1 MMELPKQQTEEKM
14 LNKTAMFLIAS
25 VTLGLAGTAKAEVA
39 KSCVVPTDD
48 EVAGLFDRW
57 NSSLATGEPAQVAAN
72 YLDNAVLLPTVSNEM
87 RTDTSS
93 IEAYFVD
100 FLAKKPVGEI
110 NQRVITTSCNQA
122 SDVGIYT
129 FSFDDGQQVQAR
141 YSYIYDYVDG
151 QWLIRHHHSS
161 AMPE

>member
-1 MMELPKQQTEEKM
+1 MKTKPVWVSLAAMMAFLPMQ
-14 LNKTAMFLIAS
+14 LSAN
-25 VTLGLAGTAKAEVA
+25 VA
-39 KSCVVPTDD
+39 QSCVMPTED
-48 EVAGLFDRW
+48 EVAQLFERW
-57 NSSLATGEPAQVAAN
+57 NTSLATGDPAKVAAN

-87 RTDTSS
+87 RTDIQT

-100 FLAKKPVGEI
+100 FLDKQPQGVI
-110 NQRVITTSCNQA
+110 DQRVITRGCNSA

-129 FSFDDGQQVQAR
+129 FTFKGGEQVQAR
-141 YSYIYDYVDG
+141 YSYIYDYING

>member
-1 MMELPKQQTEEKM
+1 MKTKSVWVSLAAMMAMLPMQ
-14 LNKTAMFLIAS
+14 LSAH
-25 VTLGLAGTAKAEVA
+25 VA
-39 KSCVVPTDD
+39 QSCVMPTED
-48 EVAGLFDRW
+48 EVAQLFERW
-57 NSSLATGEPAQVAAN
+57 NASLATGDPAKVAAN

-87 RTDTSS
+87 RTDTQT

-100 FLAKKPVGEI
+100 FLPKQPQGVI
-110 NQRVITTSCNQA
+110 DQRVITRSCNSA

-129 FSFDDGQQVQAR
+129 FTFKGGEQVQAR

>member
-1 MMELPKQQTEEKM
+1 MKTKPVWVSLAAMMAFLPMQ
-14 LNKTAMFLIAS
+14 LSAN
-25 VTLGLAGTAKAEVA
+25 VA
-39 KSCVVPTDD
+39 QSCVMPTED
-48 EVAGLFDRW
+48 EVAQLFERW
-57 NSSLATGEPAQVAAN
+57 NTSLATGDPAKVAAN

-87 RTDTSS
+87 RTDIQT

-100 FLAKKPVGEI
+100 FLDKQPQGVI
-110 NQRVITTSCNQA
+110 DQRVITRGCNSA

-129 FSFDDGQQVQAR
+129 FTFKGGEQVQAR
-141 YSYIYDYVDG
+141 YSYIYDYIKG

>member
-1 MMELPKQQTEEKM
+1 M
-14 LNKTAMFLIAS
+14 LNKPSMFLIAS
-25 VTLGLAGTAKAEVA
+25 VILGSTSTAQAEIA
-39 KSCVVPTDD
+39 KSCVLPT
-48 EVAGLFDRW
+48 EEQVAQLFERW
-57 NSSLATGEPAQVAAN
+57 NASLATGEPAQVAAN
-72 YLDNAVLLPTVSNEM
+72 YQNNAVLLPTVSNEM
-87 RTDTSS
+87 RTDTAS

-100 FLAKKPVGEI
+100 FLTKKPVGEI

-129 FSFDDGQQVQAR
+129 FSFADNSQVQAR

-151 QWLIRHHHSS
+151 EWLIRHHHSS

>member
-1 MMELPKQQTEEKM
+1 MKKKLVWAPLAAMMAFLP
-14 LNKTAMFLIAS
+14 LHVSAD
-25 VTLGLAGTAKAEVA
+25 VA
-39 KSCVVPTDD
+39 QSCVMPTED
-48 EVAGLFDRW
+48 EVAQLFERW
-57 NSSLATGEPAQVAAN
+57 NASLATGEPAKVAAN

-87 RTDTSS
+87 RTSTET

-100 FLAKKPVGEI
+100 FLEKKPQGVI
-110 NQRVITTSCNQA
+110 NQRVITRSCNSA

-129 FSFDDGQQVQAR
+129 FTFEGGEQVQAR

>member
-25 VTLGLAGTAKAEVA
+25 VTMGMASVAQAEID
-39 KSCVVPTDD
+39 KSCVLPT
-48 EVAGLFDRW
+48 EEQVAELFERW
-57 NSSLATGEPAQVAAN
+57 NTSLATGEPAQVAAN
-72 YLDNAVLLPTVSNEM
+72 YQHNAVLLPTVSNEM
-87 RTDTSS
+87 RTDTAS

-110 NQRVITTSCNQA
+110 NNRVIRTSCNQA

-129 FSFDDGQQVQAR
+129 FSFDDGHQVQAR
-141 YSYIYDYVDG
+141 YSYIYDYEDG
-151 QWLIRHHHSS
+151 KWLIRHHHSS